1 MKTKIFMMTALL
13 ALLATGCGKDKFNG
27 FRIVAENMQVAND
40 GSKLVVNPNTM
51 AAEWCAGEM
60 IMVNGG
66 NVYEIQGNT
75 TDGYSITGA
84 EPVADVGGYYYA
96 IYPGGD
102 FDGNDVTISGTN
114 AEPVITLNSL
124 TIEMLNDGSHHVAFP
139 MGAKAAASATT
150 MEFKHLTAAF
160 RLTLHATAAVPS
172 LTQLRVYVYG
182 NSSATVPANVNDMN
196 YIVQW
201 ANTGLL
207 PNLPIGPVGD
217 IEDRDLKYGSEMIF
231 NLKANGEDYMSF
243 GAGDYKTFC
252 IPVTLTQAKRI
263 TVVGYNGEAMVFA
276 KTSDLSA
283 HLTNIDRNKVYPVKT
298 ININ

>member
-60 IMVNGG
+60 IMVNDG
-66 NVYEIQGNT
+66 NVYTIGYDDEQGYN
-75 TDGYSITGA
+75 ITGA
-84 EPVADVGGYYYA
+84 GLSDEGGYYYA

-102 FDGNDVTISGTN
+102 FDGNDVDIDNSTPS
-114 AEPVITLNSL
+114 APVITLNSL
-124 TIEMLNDGSHHVAFP
+124 TIDMASDGSTHHVAFP

-160 RLTLHATAAVPS
+160 RLTLHATAAAA

-182 NSSATVPANVNDMN
+182 ENYAAVPANVNDMN
-196 YIVQW
+196 YTVQW

-231 NLKANGEDYMSF
+231 NLKTNGVDGMSF
-243 GAGDYKTFC
+243 GAGDDKTFC
-252 IPVTLTQAKRI
+252 IPVTLTRAKRL
-263 TVVGYNGEAMVFA
+263 TVVGYNNGTMIFA

-283 HLTNIDRNKVYPVKT
+283 HLTDIDRNTVYPVKT

>member
-51 AAEWCAGEM
+51 AAEWFTGEK
-60 IMVNGG
+60 IMVNDG
-66 NVYEIQGNT
+66 NVYTIGYDDEQGYN
-75 TDGYSITGA
+75 ITGA
-84 EPVADVGGYYYA
+84 GLDDEGGYYYA
-96 IYPGGD
+96 IYPGDD
-102 FDGNDVTISGTN
+102 FDGNDVDIDNSTPS
-114 AEPVITLNSL
+114 APVITLNSL
-124 TIEMLNDGSHHVAFP
+124 TIDMASDGSTHHVAFP

-160 RLTLHATAAVPS
+160 RLTLHATAAAA

-182 NSSATVPANVNDMN
+182 ENYAAVPANVNDMN
-196 YIVQW
+196 YTVQW

-231 NLKANGEDYMSF
+231 NLKTAGVDGMSF
-243 GAGDYKTFC
+243 GAGDDKTFC
-252 IPVTLTQAKRI
+252 IPVTLTRAKRL
-263 TVVGYNGEAMVFA
+263 TVVGYNNGTMIFA

-283 HLTNIDRNKVYPVKT
+283 HLTDIDRNTVYPVKT